1 MKETF
6 IRQISYFGQKMRVI
20 AIDMRGFGKS
30 EGLKT
35 PFSLDDYYIDVC
47 DFLTRLGVKKYS
59 VLGHSF
65 GGRVAVKLALNDARV
80 DNLILVGAAG
90 IKPRR
95 KPSYYYKVFKYK
107 FLKRFKKNFNAENY
121 GSSDYKKLT
130 PVMKQSFI
138 KIVNEHLNGVLK
150 KVKNRTLIISGSED
164 KETPPYF
171 AKTFF
176 KKIKNSELYFVNGG
190 GHFCFLER
198 SGEVNAVVNE
208 FLFGGK

>member
-1 MKETF
+1 
-6 IRQISYFGQKMRVI
+6 
-20 AIDMRGFGKS
+20 
-30 EGLKT
+30 
-35 PFSLDDYYIDVC
+35 
-47 DFLTRLGVKKYS
+47 
-59 VLGHSF
+59 
-65 GGRVAVKLALNDARV
+65 
-80 DNLILVGAAG
+80 
-90 IKPRR
+90 
-95 KPSYYYKVFKYK
+95 
-107 FLKRFKKNFNAENY
+107 
-121 GSSDYKKLT
+121 
-130 PVMKQSFI
+130 MKQSFI